1 MPASTTLS
9 FAPIDGAAGAAYH
22 AVTAIADLVAPVAGS
37 AATVIAIVLF
47 TALVRLAI
55 APLSWAQAR
64 GQRRQAALAPK
75 LNALRQRHGDDPAR
89 LRTEVAAL
97 YRDAG
102 TTPLAGCLPGLLQ
115 APFFF
120 VMYRLFTASTV
131 GGEGNSLLDG
141 RLLGVPL
148 GQHAADGA
156 SGVFLALFAALAALA
171 WLTSRRM
178 RRTAAETAAASAPAA
193 GNAPDPKAP
202 DPSAAISRILPLLP
216 YTVLIGAAVM
226 PLAGGLYLL
235 TTTAWSA
242 VEQAVL
248 RRRVPALDS

>member
-1 MPASTTLS
+1 MLS

-22 AVTAIADLVAPVAGS
+22 AVTAIADLASPVAGS
-37 AATVIAIVLF
+37 AATVVAIVLF
-47 TALVRLAI
+47 TALVRLVI
-55 APLSWAQAR
+55 APLSWAQAH

-131 GGEGNSLLDG
+131 GGEGNTLLDG
-141 RLLGVPL
+141 RLFGVPL
-148 GQHAADGA
+148 GQHVADGA
-156 SGVFLALFAALAALA
+156 NGVFLALFAALAALA

-178 RRTAAETAAASAPAA
+178 RRAAAETPAASAPAT
-193 GNAPDPKAP
+193 GDAPNPA
-202 DPSAAISRILPLLP
+202 AAISRILPLLP
-216 YTVLIGAAVM
+216 YTVLLGAAVM

-235 TTTAWSA
+235 TTTAWTA

-248 RRRVPALDS
+248 RRRVPALGS